1 VSAVSPDGRF
11 IASVRNHPNLDPPS
25 QSIWLGPVKGSATRL
40 KTLGPDSDWCNVIV
54 WSPDSSTVSYLVQDA
69 RLITVD
75 AHSARIISEKWLTDW
90 KGEYPPYRIVRNLTL
105 ATDGHEALFQDCQ
118 RRRTRPGYDHEASDC
133 GAIRKV
139 TIR

>member
-1 VSAVSPDGRF
+1 
-11 IASVRNHPNLDPPS
+11 
-25 QSIWLGPVKGSATRL
+25 
-40 KTLGPDSDWCNVIV
+40 
-54 WSPDSSTVSYLVQDA
+54 VSYLVQDA